1 MAKDKKTRAPKEPG
15 RIKQMVQVFQT
26 TRKHDPYLTP
36 LVLLSLILPILAVA
50 LLSWL
55 LPGGI
60 AAKILWV
67 ITGLLVGV
75 LLAMIVLGR
84 RAERTA
90 YRQIAGQTGAV
101 GAVIQN
107 ALRRGWQGS
116 EMPVAVNP
124 RTQEA
129 IYRVVGKGGVVLL
142 IEGSESRM
150 QRMRIDEERKVKRA
164 LPNVAISYLSV
175 GEQEGQIKLE
185 ELSRTLTK
193 MPKALTRAQVTQVQN
208 RLVSL
213 QRQSG
218 GPVGI
223 PKGIDPMK
231 VRSQRPR

>member
-1 MAKDKKTRAPKEPG
+1 MAKDKKKGAPKEPG
-15 RIKQMVQVFQT
+15 RLKQMWQVFQT
-26 TRKHDPYLTP
+26 TRKHDSLLTP
-36 LVLLSLILPILAVA
+36 LVLLSLILPILAGAVIA
-50 LLSWL
+50 IFTN
-55 LPGGI
+55 GI
-60 AAKILWV
+60 ASKMLWPV
-67 ITGLLVGV
+67 TGVLVGV
-75 LLAMIVLGR
+75 LIAMIVLGR

-90 YRQIAGQTGAV
+90 YRQISGQTGAV

-124 RTQEA
+124 KTQEA
-129 IYRVVGKGGVVLL
+129 VYRVVGKGGVVLL

-175 GEQEGQIKLE
+175 GEQEGQTKLE
-185 ELSRTLTK
+185 ELSRNLTK

>member
-1 MAKDKKTRAPKEPG
+1 MAKDKKTGAPKEPG
-15 RIKQMVQVFQT
+15 RMKQMWQVFQT
-26 TRKHDPYLTP
+26 TRKHDKALAP
-36 LVLLSLILPILAVA
+36 LVLLSLILPILGGVLLA
-50 LLSWL
+50 LVIQ
-55 LPGGI
+55 GGI
-60 AAKILWV
+60 ASMILWP

-129 IYRVVGKGGVVLL
+129 IYRVVGRGGIVL
-142 IEGSESRM
+142 ITEGSESRM
-150 QRMRIDEERKVKRA
+150 QRLRNDEERKVKRM
-164 LPNVAISYLSV
+164 LPNIEVTHLTV
-175 GEQEGQIKLE
+175 GVEEGQVPLE
-185 ELSRTLTK
+185 RLSRTLVK
-193 MPKALTRAQVTQVQN
+193 LPKSLKRVQVTQVQN

-213 QRQSG
+213 QQQN
-218 GPVGI
+218 GPMGI
-223 PKGIDPMK
+223 PKGIDPM
-231 VRSQRPR
+231 RARAQRPR